1 MKNEVIVYPNGY
13 IKVILDGNLIAE
25 YKVNR
30 LQRIHAVA
38 AQIRIGHF
46 HGVEIVADK
55 RYDGSIYIAAYPYS
69 PMQKFANGKNAAHF
83 ERDQYESLQEL
94 EDAIAVYAES
104 LYLNTVNLI
113 RIKNQ

>member
-38 AQIRIGHF
+38 AQIWRGFF
-46 HGVEIVADK
+46 HGVEIIADE
-55 RYDGSIYIAAYPYS
+55 RYEGTYISAYPYS

-83 ERDQYESLQEL
+83 EKSQYASQQEL
-94 EDAIAVYAES
+94 QDAIAVYAEG
-104 LYLNTVNLI
+104 LYLSTVNLI
-113 RIKNQ
+113 TIKNQ